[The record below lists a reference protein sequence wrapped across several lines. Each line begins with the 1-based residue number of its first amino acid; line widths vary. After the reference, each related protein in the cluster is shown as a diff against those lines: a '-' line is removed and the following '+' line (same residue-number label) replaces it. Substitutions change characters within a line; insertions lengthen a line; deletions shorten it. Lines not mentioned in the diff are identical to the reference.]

1 MLRLY
6 FFISIEN
13 VIFAAQIQFES
24 TMQLSLLEILASF
37 MVLFA
42 IIDILGSIPI
52 ILDIKVKTGTIYP
65 GKTTIVAYI
74 IMLLFLFIGEPLL
87 GIFGVDISS
96 FAIAGSII
104 LLLMGLEMVL
114 GIQLFK
120 HDTGGSGAIVP
131 IAFPLI
137 AGAGSITTLLSLRAE
152 YHSLNILVA
161 LSLNM
166 IIVYLVLRLTT
177 FFERIL
183 GPNGLHIL
191 RKFFGII
198 LLAISIKLFLSNTGI
213 EITK

>member
-1 MLRLY
+1 MPLNL
-6 FFISIEN
+6 
-13 VIFAAQIQFES
+13 V
-24 TMQLSLLEILASF
+24 EILASF

-52 ILDIKVKTGTIYP
+52 ILDVKQKTGTIHP
-65 GKTTIVAYI
+65 GKTTLVAYA

-96 FAIAGSII
+96 FAIAGSVI
-104 LLLMGLEMVL
+104 LFLMGLEMVL
-114 GIQLFK
+114 GVQFFK
-120 HDTGGSGAIVP
+120 HDTGGAGAIVP

-152 YHSLNILVA
+152 YHSVNILTA

-198 LLAISIKLFLSNTGI
+198 LLAIAIRLFMSNTGI
-213 EITK
+213 EIAKG

>member
-1 MLRLY
+1 MHL
-6 FFISIEN
+6 N
-13 VIFAAQIQFES
+13 
-24 TMQLSLLEILASF
+24 LLEILASF

-52 ILDIKVKTGTIYP
+52 ILDIKGKTGNIYP
-65 GKTTIVAYI
+65 GRTTLVAYG

-87 GIFGVDISS
+87 GLFGVDISS
-96 FAIAGSII
+96 FAIAGSIV

-120 HDTGGSGAIVP
+120 HESGGGGAIVP

-137 AGAGSITTLLSLRAE
+137 AGAGSIATLLSLRAE
-152 YHSLNILVA
+152 YQIVNLLIA

-213 EITK
+213 EIPK

>member
-1 MLRLY
+1 MNLN
-6 FFISIEN
+6 I
-13 VIFAAQIQFES
+13 
-24 TMQLSLLEILASF
+24 LEILASF

-52 ILDIKVKTGTIYP
+52 ILDIKGKTGSIYP
-65 GKTTIVAYI
+65 LKTTLVAFG
-74 IMLLFLFIGEPLL
+74 IMLLFLFLGEPLL

-104 LLLMGLEMVL
+104 LLLMGLEMVM

-120 HDTGGSGAIVP
+120 HESGGGGAIIP

-152 YHSLNILVA
+152 YHIVNLLVA

-213 EITK
+213 EIPK

>member
-1 MLRLY
+1 MMH
-6 FFISIEN
+6 FN
-13 VIFAAQIQFES
+13 V
-24 TMQLSLLEILASF
+24 LEILAAF

-52 ILDIKVKTGTIYP
+52 ILDIKTKTGKLLP
-65 GKTTIVAYI
+65 GKTTLIAYG

-87 GIFGVDISS
+87 KVFGVDISS
-96 FAIAGSII
+96 FAIAGSVI
-104 LLLMGLEMVL
+104 LFLMGLEMVM
-114 GIQLFK
+114 GIQLFR
-120 HDTGGSGAIVP
+120 HETGGGGAIVP

-152 YHSLNILVA
+152 YHSTNILVA

-177 FFERIL
+177 LFERLL

-198 LLAISIKLFLSNTGI
+198 LLAIAIRLFLSNTGI
-213 EITK
+213 ELSAN

>member
-1 MLRLY
+1 MH
-6 FFISIEN
+6 
-13 VIFAAQIQFES
+13 
-24 TMQLSLLEILASF
+24 LSLLEILATF

-52 ILDIKVKTGTIYP
+52 ILDVKAKTGSIYP
-65 GKTTIVAYI
+65 GKTTLVAYG
-74 IMLLFLFIGEPLL
+74 IMLLFLFVGEPLL
-87 GIFGVDISS
+87 GLFGVDISS

-120 HDTGGSGAIVP
+120 HESGGSGAIVP

-152 YHSLNILVA
+152 YHFINILVA

-177 FFERIL
+177 LFERIL

-213 EITK
+213 EIPK

>member
-1 MLRLY
+1 MHLNFMEVL
-6 FFISIEN
+6 
-13 VIFAAQIQFES
+13 AA
-24 TMQLSLLEILASF
+24 F

-52 ILDIKVKTGTIYP
+52 ILDIKTKTGKLFP
-65 GKTTIVAYI
+65 ARTTLAAFG

-87 GIFGVDISS
+87 GVFGVDISS

-120 HDTGGSGAIVP
+120 HESEDGSGSGSIVP

-152 YHSLNILVA
+152 YETMNILLA
-161 LSLNM
+161 LFLNM
-166 IIVYLVLRLTT
+166 IIVYLVLRLTS

-198 LLAISIKLFLSNTGI
+198 LLAIAIRLFLSNTGI
-213 EITK
+213 EISKGL

>member
-1 MLRLY
+1 MHL
-6 FFISIEN
+6 N
-13 VIFAAQIQFES
+13 
-24 TMQLSLLEILASF
+24 LLEILATF

-52 ILDIKVKTGTIYP
+52 ILDIKSKTGDIYP
-65 GKTTIVAYI
+65 GKTTIAAYV

-120 HDTGGSGAIVP
+120 HDSGGSGAIVP

-152 YHSLNILVA
+152 YHTINILVA

-198 LLAISIKLFLSNTGI
+198 LLAISIKLFMSNTSI
-213 EITK
+213 ALPK

>member
-1 MLRLY
+1 MH
-6 FFISIEN
+6 IN
-13 VIFAAQIQFES
+13 V
-24 TMQLSLLEILASF
+24 MEILAAF

-52 ILDIKVKTGTIYP
+52 ILDIKTKTGKILP
-65 GKTTIVAYI
+65 GKTTLIAYG

-87 GIFGVDISS
+87 KVFGVDISS
-96 FAIAGSII
+96 FAIAGSVI
-104 LLLMGLEMVL
+104 LFLMGLEMVM
-114 GIQLFK
+114 GIQLFR
-120 HDTGGSGAIVP
+120 HDTGGGGAIVP

-152 YHSLNILVA
+152 YHSTNILVA

-177 FFERIL
+177 LFERLL

-198 LLAISIKLFLSNTGI
+198 LLAIAIRLFLSNTGI
-213 EITK
+213 ELSAS

>member
-1 MLRLY
+1 MHL
-6 FFISIEN
+6 N
-13 VIFAAQIQFES
+13 
-24 TMQLSLLEILASF
+24 LLEILASF

-52 ILDIKVKTGTIYP
+52 ILDIKAKTGSIYP
-65 GKTTIVAYI
+65 GKTTLVAFG

-87 GIFGVDISS
+87 GLFGVDISS

-120 HDTGGSGAIVP
+120 HESGGGGAIVP

-152 YHSLNILVA
+152 YQIANLLLA

-213 EITK
+213 EIPK

>member
-1 MLRLY
+1 MH
-6 FFISIEN
+6 
-13 VIFAAQIQFES
+13 
-24 TMQLSLLEILASF
+24 LSVLEILAAF

-42 IIDILGSIPI
+42 IIDVLGSIPI
-52 ILDIKVKTGTIYP
+52 ILDIKAKTGSIYP
-65 GKTTIVAYI
+65 GKTTLVAYL

-120 HDTGGSGAIVP
+120 HETGGSGAIVP

-152 YHSLNILVA
+152 YHFANILVA

-177 FFERIL
+177 FFERII

-213 EITK
+213 ELAK

>member
-1 MLRLY
+1 MH
-6 FFISIEN
+6 FNF
-13 VIFAAQIQFES
+13 
-24 TMQLSLLEILASF
+24 MEILAAT

-52 ILDIKVKTGTIYP
+52 ILDVKAKTGALFP
-65 GKTTIVAYI
+65 GKTTLVAYG
-74 IMLLFLFIGEPLL
+74 IMLLFLFLGEPLL
-87 GIFGVDISS
+87 KVFGVDISS
-96 FAIAGSII
+96 FAIAGSVI
-104 LLLMGLEMVL
+104 LFLMGLEMVM

-120 HDTGGSGAIVP
+120 HESGGGGAIVP

-152 YHSLNILVA
+152 YHFVNILIA

-166 IIVYLVLRLTT
+166 IFVYLVLRLTT
-177 FFERIL
+177 VFERLL

-198 LLAISIKLFLSNTGI
+198 LLAIAIKLFMSNTGI
-213 EITK
+213 EVSKGM

>member
-1 MLRLY
+1 
-6 FFISIEN
+6 
-13 VIFAAQIQFES
+13 
-24 TMQLSLLEILASF
+24 MQLNVMEILASF

-52 ILDIKVKTGTIYP
+52 ILDIKAKTGSIFP
-65 GKTTIVAYI
+65 GKTTLVAYG

-120 HDTGGSGAIVP
+120 HESGGGGAIVP

-137 AGAGSITTLLSLRAE
+137 AGAGSITSLLSLRAE
-152 YHSLNILVA
+152 YQIVNLLIA

-177 FFERIL
+177 FFERII

-213 EITK
+213 ELAK

>member
-1 MLRLY
+1 MD
-6 FFISIEN
+6 
-13 VIFAAQIQFES
+13 
-24 TMQLSLLEILASF
+24 QLSFTEILAAF

-52 ILDIKVKTGTIYP
+52 ILDIKGKTGTIYP
-65 GKTTIVAYI
+65 IKTTLVAFG
-74 IMLLFLFIGEPLL
+74 IMLLFLIIGEPLL
-87 GIFGVDISS
+87 ALFGVDISS
-96 FAIAGSII
+96 FAIAGSIV
-104 LLLMGLEMVL
+104 LLLMGLEMIL

-120 HDTGGSGAIVP
+120 HELGGGGAIIP

-152 YHSLNILVA
+152 YHMLNILAA
-161 LSLNM
+161 LFLNM

-177 FFERIL
+177 LFERML

-198 LLAISIKLFLSNTGI
+198 LLAISIKLFISNTGI
-213 EITK
+213 ELPK

>member
-1 MLRLY
+1 MNLN
-6 FFISIEN
+6 I
-13 VIFAAQIQFES
+13 
-24 TMQLSLLEILASF
+24 LEILATF

-42 IIDILGSIPI
+42 IIDVLGSIPI
-52 ILDIKVKTGTIYP
+52 ILDIKAKTGAIYP
-65 GKTTIVAYI
+65 GKTTLVAFG

-87 GIFGVDISS
+87 GLFGVDISS
-96 FAIAGSII
+96 FAIAGSVI
-104 LLLMGLEMVL
+104 LFLMGLEMVM

-120 HDTGGSGAIVP
+120 HELGGSGAIVP

-152 YHSLNILVA
+152 YHYINILIA

-177 FFERIL
+177 FFERLL

-191 RKFFGII
+191 KKFFGII
-198 LLAISIKLFLSNTGI
+198 LLAIAIRLFMSNTGI
-213 EITK
+213 DISKGM